1 MIRPTTPFIDTRC
14 KGLEKFQSQYAG
26 GMLLPPVQKLV
37 ATLVAVHSRTA
48 MQTSPTTGTIITTA
62 NDTIRIIG
70 GSCISQKKAV
80 LCN

>member
-37 ATLVAVHSRTA
+37 ATLVAVHPRTA
-48 MQTSPTTGTIITTA
+48 MQTSPTTGT
-62 NDTIRIIG
+62 
-70 GSCISQKKAV
+70 K
-80 LCN
+80 